1 MAPEGEPDDGL
12 FDLCIARQV
21 GRARILYLIVHFM
34 QGTQASQEPIQTGRA
49 RSVVVT
55 AVEGTLP
62 AHADGET
69 LCIAG
74 QRLEMELYPS
84 QIEMVCQR
92 PEASR

>member
-1 MAPEGEPDDGL
+1 
-12 FDLCIARQV
+12 
-21 GRARILYLIVHFM
+21 M
-34 QGTQASQEPIQTGRA
+34 QGTQASQEPIQTARA
-49 RSVVVT
+49 RGVVVT

-69 LCIAG
+69 LCTAS

-92 PEASR
+92 PEESL